1 MFVRVLKT
9 GLENGFEEHG
19 GLEGKEDLVRRLL
32 GSPALVKT
40 LRSVERGVAVDAY
53 VGALRTIFLAGAGL
67 AACMVLV
74 QAATGTESGV
84 VEKGGRE
91 SERTSLAGEEEDEW
105 EEGMERGA

>member
-53 VGALRTIFLAGAGL
+53 VGALRAIFLAGAGL
-67 AACMVLV
+67 AACIVLV
-74 QAATGTESGV
+74 HATTGTESGV
-84 VEKGGRE
+84 VEKKGGRE
-91 SERTSLAGEEEDEW
+91 SDRASLAGEEEDE
-105 EEGMERGA
+105 